1 MLGGFKHQQLKTK
14 SKTDVKANREK
25 KRVATCIALVGV
37 CVQQT
42 HKGSWESSVCESEPL
57 NSLINIHTFRPDLPY
72 VCPMCT
78 HKTNEHIALGCPPH
92 HTTVWG
98 TTTYNAPTQAVYLHP
113 LFHIKWE
120 NI

>member
-42 HKGSWESSVCESEPL
+42 HKGS
-57 NSLINIHTFRPDLPY
+57 
-72 VCPMCT
+72 
-78 HKTNEHIALGCPPH
+78 
-92 HTTVWG
+92 
-98 TTTYNAPTQAVYLHP
+98 
-113 LFHIKWE
+113 
-120 NI
+120 